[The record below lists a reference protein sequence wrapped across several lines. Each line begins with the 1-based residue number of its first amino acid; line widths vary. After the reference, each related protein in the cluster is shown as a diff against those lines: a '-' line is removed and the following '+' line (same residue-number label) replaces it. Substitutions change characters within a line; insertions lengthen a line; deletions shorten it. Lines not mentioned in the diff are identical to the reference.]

1 MLAAMPKLSPRDIRR
16 KIQGIKNTRRITNAM
31 KVVSAAKLR
40 RAQELLYSSRPYSDK
55 LYELVRDL
63 ASHVESETH
72 PLLQRREEKKVDLI
86 LVTAD
91 RGLAGAFN
99 SNIIREGEKFI
110 EGLRTEGKDV
120 KLLLIG
126 RKGFQYFSKRGYPVI
141 KGYDEVFRKEVR
153 FEIAKEVSEIVRER
167 FVNQEADAVYLMN
180 NEMITRASYKPVTRR
195 FLPFELP
202 GGGVRDAVSVYTFEV
217 DESEFM
223 NHLMNLYLNYQIY
236 RAMVESN
243 AAEHFAR
250 MVAMDNATKNADD
263 LVKQWTLIFNKARQE
278 SITLELIDIV
288 GAAEAMK

>member
-1 MLAAMPKLSPRDIRR
+1 MPKLSPRDIRR

-63 ASHVESETH
+63 IAHIDRETL
-72 PLLQRREEKKVDLI
+72 PLLREKEERRIDLI

-99 SNIIREGEKFI
+99 SNIIREAEKFLEERRDKKVSLI
-110 EGLRTEGKDV
+110 
-120 KLLLIG
+120 LIG
-126 RKGFQYFSKRGYPVI
+126 RKGYQYFSKRNYPIV
-141 KGYDEVFRKEVR
+141 KGYDEVFRKEVN
-153 FEIAKEVSEIVRER
+153 FGIAREVSEIVRER
-167 FVNQEADAVYLMN
+167 FVGEEVDAVYLMN
-180 NEMITRASYKPVTRR
+180 NEMITRASYKPITRK

-202 GGGVRDAVSVYTFEV
+202 EGGSREDYSVYNFEV
-217 DESEFM
+217 EEEDFIKRI
-223 NHLMNLYLNYQIY
+223 LNLYLNYQLY

>member
-1 MLAAMPKLSPRDIRR
+1 MPKLSPRDIRR

-63 ASHVESETH
+63 AAHVDRETL
-72 PLLQRREEKKVDLI
+72 PLLEEREEGKVYLI

-99 SNIIREGEKFI
+99 SNIIREAEKFVAEKREKGRQVSLI
-110 EGLRTEGKDV
+110 
-120 KLLLIG
+120 LIG
-126 RKGFQYFSKRGYPVI
+126 RKGYQYFSKRDYSIV
-141 KGYDEVFRKEVR
+141 KGYDEVFRKEVN
-153 FEIAKEVSEIVRER
+153 FGIAKEVSEIVRER
-167 FVNQEADAVYLMN
+167 FTNREVDAVYLMN
-180 NEMITRASYKPVTRR
+180 NEMITRASYKPVTRK

-202 GGGVRDAVSVYTFEV
+202 EEGAGGMGVYTFEV
-217 DESEFM
+217 DEEEFM
-223 NHLMNLYLNYQIY
+223 NNLVNLYLNYQIY

-263 LVKQWTLIFNKARQE
+263 LVKQWTMIFNKARQE